1 MSMKSAVAA
10 LVLIGAGAATATAQP
25 TLTISVYGVSQD
37 SYKKALYAPFEQICG
52 CTLVVETGN
61 SAERLAKLEARR
73 DAPIIDVAALSD
85 SDALVA
91 ARKGLI
97 QPLIVSKLPNIDKLY
112 DFAVDPLGD
121 HLAVGYTYYST
132 SIVFRSDRV
141 RLVSWADLLGD
152 KLKGRVALPNISTT
166 QGPLTLHMLDKAFG
180 GQTSDY
186 ATAIAKL
193 GDNKASV
200 VTFYERGAQIAQLFQ
215 QDEIDAAV
223 MGRFSWGLITKL
235 KLPIVWSVPKEGQTG
250 GMNVLT
256 LVKGSKNVELAHRL
270 IDYWL
275 SEEVQTKLAL
285 DQTDSPANRD
295 VKVPDNIA
303 EGLTYGEETAR
314 SLSLIP
320 PATMLENREAW
331 LAGWNARVAR

>member
-1 MSMKSAVAA
+1 MLLKSSTVA
-10 LVLIGAGAATATAQP
+10 LVLVGAGVATASAQP
-25 TLTISVYGVSQD
+25 TLTVSVYGVSQD
-37 SYKKALYAPFEQICG
+37 SYKKALYAPFEEKCG
-52 CTLVVETGN
+52 CTLVVEAGN

-97 QPLIVSKLPNIDKLY
+97 EPLDVSKLPNIEKLH
-112 DFAVDPLGD
+112 DFARDPLGD

-132 SIVFRSDRV
+132 SVVFRSDRV
-141 RLVSWADLLGD
+141 RVASWADLLGD

-180 GQTSDY
+180 GATPDY

-193 GDNKASV
+193 GENKANV

-235 KLPIVWSVPKEGQTG
+235 KMPIVWGIPKEGQTG

-256 LVKGSKNVELAHRL
+256 VVKGSKNAELAHRL

-285 DQTDSPANRD
+285 DLTDSPANRD
-295 VKVPDNIA
+295 VKVPDNVA
-303 EGLTYGEETAR
+303 DVLTYGEETAR

-320 PATMLENREAW
+320 PAKTLENREAW